1 MLELLILLFVFFMG
15 YQLGAAIMAYRF
27 RNILVRLAR
36 SQGIILDENEIN
48 TKPAVYQL
56 FVEEV
61 QNTLYLYDKE
71 KNTFV
76 CQADSIDDLA
86 VLAKKHKNIDYAAV
100 LYNEKVYKFV
110 DGKATQS

>member
-1 MLELLILLFVFFMG
+1 MLEILIIGFVFFMG
-15 YQLGAAIMAYRF
+15 YQLGASIMAYRF
-27 RNILVRLAR
+27 RNILIRLAKT
-36 SQGIILDENEIN
+36 QGIILDASEIN
-48 TKPAVYQL
+48 SKPAVYQL
-56 FVEEV
+56 VVEEV

-76 CQADSIDDLA
+76 CQGNSIDDLA
-86 VLAKKHKNIDYAAV
+86 SMAKEHKNIEYAAV